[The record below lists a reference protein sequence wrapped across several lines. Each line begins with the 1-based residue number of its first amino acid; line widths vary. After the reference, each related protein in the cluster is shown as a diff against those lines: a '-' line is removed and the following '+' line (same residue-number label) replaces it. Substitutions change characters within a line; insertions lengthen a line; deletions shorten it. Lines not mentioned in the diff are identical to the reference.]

1 MIDLTK
7 VLILGGGGF
16 IGINIARR
24 LMDEGGYEITLADK
38 TYRGR
43 LEEYFPDPDER
54 ARLTV
59 IEDDFSQPSAYERL
73 ADNYDHVYM
82 MAAIVGVNRTLEHPD
97 EVIRVNTALTLYT
110 LDWLRRADV
119 GRVVFASSSEN
130 YAATTDE
137 FDYPIPTDE
146 AVPLCVADVKHPRW
160 TYAMTKMHGESAFL
174 HTAPAAGFEAT
185 VVRYQNAFGPAM
197 GFRHVIPHLVQRFH
211 DGEDPFPI
219 YGADQ
224 TRAFCYITDSVD
236 GTKRAMETPAA
247 AGEIYHIGASEEI
260 SLETLSRTVGE
271 LMGFQGEYDRG
282 PTYPG
287 SVQRRCPAITKAR
300 EELGYAPQVN
310 WRDGLERTVRWYRD
324 FFESG
329 RQPDDVGF
337 EPPQKFMSGN

>member
-1 MIDLTK
+1 LIK

-24 LMDEGGYEITLADK
+24 LMDDGGYAITLADK
-38 TYRGR
+38 AYRGR
-43 LEEYFPDPDER
+43 LEEYFPDPAER
-54 ARLTV
+54 ACLTV
-59 IEDDFSQPSAYERL
+59 IEDDFSRPQAYERL
-73 ADNYDHVYM
+73 DGRYDQVYM
-82 MAAIVGVNRTLEHPD
+82 MAAIVGVNRTLEHPE

-110 LDWLRRADV
+110 LQWLERADV

-137 FDYPIPTDE
+137 FGYPIPTPE
-146 AVPLCVADVKHPRW
+146 SVPLCVSDVRHPRW
-160 TYAMTKMHGESAFL
+160 TYAVTKIHGEAAFL
-174 HTAPAAGFEAT
+174 HTVPTAGFDVT

-211 DGEDPFPI
+211 EGQDPFAI

-260 SLETLSRTVGE
+260 TLETLTRTVGE
-271 LMGFQGEYDRG
+271 FVGFQGDYELG

-287 SVQRRCPAITKAR
+287 SVQRRCPDIAKACD
-300 EELGYAPQVN
+300 ELGYEPQVH

-329 RQPDDVGF
+329 RRPDDVGF
-337 EPPQKFMSGN
+337 EPPQKFMARG